1 MARKKKEEEITIVA
15 GKRDS
20 EQVTDLQVM
29 AKDQKIGEVYQG
41 EGDRQYQIIYE
52 NGRKGTAIS
61 IEDAVRSIIAEYNLH
76 K

>member
-15 GKRDS
+15 GKQDS
-20 EQVTDLQVM
+20 DQVTDLQVM
-29 AKDQKIGEVYQG
+29 AKDQKIGEIYQG
-41 EGDRQYQIIYE
+41 EEDCQYQIIYE